1 MELPWQSVK
10 RQTDTFVDRVKDQLG
25 SIVMVGLALWAVY
38 GLDFIFY
45 FFSFDFRD
53 WFALQPRKLVGLHGI
68 LTMPFVHAN
77 LGHLIGNTIGL
88 IFALLALAVLRPK
101 SWMRVLGSVFLLS
114 GVLTWLVGG
123 SGANTRIVGASGV
136 IMGLITFLVA
146 PVVLWIGWWIYNKV
160 TKQQKKFPLEIQLIP
175 FAVGVVASVFYF
187 QHLIG
192 NLVPIPGVTTGGNT
206 SWSAHWCGAIAG
218 LAVAFMF
225 LKNDELDEIND
236 AKQPDISSKSF
247 T

>member
-25 SIVMVGLALWAVY
+25 AIVMVVLALWGVY
-38 GLDFIFY
+38 VLDLVLY

-88 IFALLALAVLRPK
+88 IVALLALAVLRPK
-101 SWMRVLGSVFLLS
+101 SWMRVLGSVFFLS

-123 SGANTRIVGASGV
+123 IGANTRIVGASGV

-146 PVVLWIGWWIYNKV
+146 PVVLWCGWWAYNKV
-160 TKQQKKFPLEIQLIP
+160 TKQQKKFPLEIQFIP

-192 NLVPIPGVTTGGNT
+192 NLVPIPGVTTGGST

-225 LKNDELDEIND
+225 LKNDELDDVEN
-236 AKQPDISSKSF
+236 AKEPSISSKSF